1 MLKQF
6 IAVIFCFF
14 FITAAITNVT
24 AQTTYK
30 YAERD
35 TTSLH
40 MDIYD
45 PVGESN
51 HCCIVFV
58 FGGGFIGGTRDHKSN
73 VSYAK
78 MLIDKGYT
86 VACIDYRLGLKGKK
100 LNKVNII
107 HELDLAIE
115 MAAEDLLDATL
126 FLIQNAAKFDIDTSK
141 IVLCG
146 SSAGAIT
153 VLQADYELSNRS
165 EMAKNIPEGFRYG
178 GVMAFSGAIYSH
190 NGLVKYKN
198 APAPTL
204 LLHGIDDKLVPY
216 KFIRL
221 GNLGFF
227 GSNSLAKRFKKYG
240 YPYYIRRYE
249 TLGHEVAMIMNHEIE
264 LCDQFIHQF
273 VFEKKQKQIDATIF
287 DSEIKQERR
296 WHDLKSR
303 DLRKAAKSSR

>member
-1 MLKQF
+1 MFKK
-6 IAVIFCFF
+6 ICYTFCLTLCLAT
-14 FITAAITNVT
+14 IISNGS

-30 YAERD
+30 FAERD
-35 TTSLH
+35 TTALY
-40 MDIYD
+40 MDIYN

-51 HCCIVFV
+51 HCCVVFV
-58 FGGGFIGGTRDHKSN
+58 FGGGFIGGARDNKSN
-73 VSYAK
+73 VSFAK
-78 MLIDKGYT
+78 LLIDRGYT
-86 VACIDYRLGLKGKK
+86 VACIDYRLWLKGKK
-100 LNKVNII
+100 VNAVGMVRA
-107 HELDLAIE
+107 LDTAIT

-165 EMAKNIPEGFRYG
+165 KMAQNLPAGFRYG
-178 GVMAFSGAIYSH
+178 GVMAFAGAIYSH

-204 LLHGIDDKLVPY
+204 LLHGIDDDLVPY
-216 KFIRL
+216 KFIRF

-249 TLGHEVAMIMNHEIE
+249 TLGHEVASIICHEIE

-273 VFEKKQKQIDATIF
+273 VFEKRQKQIDATIF
-287 DSEIKQERR
+287 DPDIKQNPR
-296 WHDLKSR
+296 WHNLKPS
-303 DLRKAAKSSR
+303 DLRNAAKSAK

>member
-1 MLKQF
+1 MSKKIIYILFLTLFLSTGYQEMM
-6 IAVIFCFF
+6 
-14 FITAAITNVT
+14 

-30 YAERD
+30 YVERD
-35 TTSLH
+35 TSSLY
-40 MDIYD
+40 MDIYK
-45 PVGESN
+45 PTVEAN
-51 HCCIVFV
+51 RCCVIFV
-58 FGGGFIGGTRDHKSN
+58 FGGGFIGGSRDHKSN
-73 VSYAK
+73 VEFAQE
-78 MLIDKGYT
+78 LVARGYT
-86 VACIDYRLGLKGKK
+86 VACIDYRLGLKNKK
-100 LNKVNII
+100 MSAVTIVRA
-107 HELDLAIE
+107 LDTAIA

-126 FLIQNAAKFDIDTSK
+126 FLINNASKFDIDTSK
-141 IVLCG
+141 IVICG

-153 VLQADYELSNRS
+153 VLQDDYELSNRTK
-165 EMAKNIPEGFRYG
+165 MAQQIPAGFRYG

-204 LLHGIDDKLVPY
+204 LLHGIDDRLVPY
-216 KFIRL
+216 KYIRL

-249 TLGHEVAMIMNHEIE
+249 TLGHEVAGIMCHEIE

-287 DSEIKQERR
+287 DSDIKQHPL
-296 WHDLKSR
+296 WHDIKGR
-303 DLRKAAKSSR
+303 DLRAAASPKK